1 MRMTEHTCP
10 DDIVLIYDH
19 KGYVAGVQAVIEKI
33 RLIDGIV
40 DYANDPIYQEGTFFG
55 RDVIKSNN
63 NAIKHSKLIGDFP
76 LRSTSLLSTLW
87 THLRYVPLALLEGQV
102 EASQSINA

>member
-19 KGYVAGVQAVIEKI
+19 QGYVAGVQAVVEKI

-55 RDVIKSNN
+55 RDVIKHINNSIRCTKSNPDY
-63 NAIKHSKLIGDFP
+63 S
-76 LRSTSLLSTLW
+76 LRSTS
-87 THLRYVPLALLEGQV
+87 
-102 EASQSINA
+102 